1 LGIIVDVNNVKNT
14 AAIRAIGISYLELMT
29 RFPTERDII
38 DYFLH
43 IKYPKGV
50 RCSHCLSKKVVH
62 RKLTPRKFQCNS
74 CNNSFSIFK
83 STIFKNSKLDLRKWL
98 YVIHLVTNAKKGIS
112 ACQVHREIK
121 GSYKTSWRMVHQIR
135 KAMGEVLS
143 KDMFKAIIEIDEA
156 YVHSDPKPKIKPKR
170 GRGSFKTPIVGVYSR
185 KEDRIY
191 ATVALPNKLGQK
203 LTGKQLLNILE
214 RVSTKEDVTV
224 MTDEFRSYN
233 ILDKRGYDH
242 QTINHSEHQYAF
254 NGIHVNNV
262 EAFWSIFKRG
272 LVGSFHHVSGKYLQN
287 YINEFTFRFN
297 NRKNKDIFYILLEK
311 TLLK

>member
-1 LGIIVDVNNVKNT
+1 MKKGNNTTIV
-14 AAIRAIGISYLELMT
+14 RAIGISYLELIQ
-29 RFPTERDII
+29 RFPTEMDII

-50 RCSHCLSKKVVH
+50 RCSHCLSRKVVH
-62 RKLTPRKFQCNS
+62 RKSTPRKFQCNS

-83 STIFKNSKLDLRKWL
+83 STIFKDSKLDLRKWL
-98 YVIHLVTNAKKGIS
+98 YLIHLVVNAKKGIS
-112 ACQVHREIK
+112 ACQVHREIR

-135 KAMGEVLS
+135 KAMGQVVS

-156 YVHSDPKPKIKPKR
+156 YVHSDPKPKVKSKR

-185 KEDRIY
+185 EDDKIY
-191 ATVALPNKLGQK
+191 ATVAHPNQLGQK

-214 RVSTKEDVTV
+214 EVTSKDAVV
-224 MTDEFRSYN
+224 MTDEFRPYR
-233 ILDKRGYDH
+233 ILEKNGYDH
-242 QTINHSEHQYAF
+242 QTVNHSERQYAF

-287 YINEFTFRFN
+287 YINEFTYRFN
-297 NRKNKDIFYILLEK
+297 NRKNKEIFYDLLKRTLLEF
-311 TLLK
+311 